1 MYIDTHSHIYDEAFD
16 TDRELVFQRAIDVGV
31 EMVLLPN
38 TDESTI
44 KPMMQFYESHP
55 DNCRVMMGLH
65 PEGVKED
72 YKRHLAVIEKEMER
86 NCWVGVGEIGLDLYW
101 DKTFEKQQVE
111 VLREQLAWA
120 KSLHLPVALHTR
132 EAFDLMFKVLEHE
145 QDGNLSGV
153 FHCFNGSE
161 EQAKIAIDLG
171 FHLGLGGVITYK
183 NCDVKNYLENIPLDK
198 IVLET
203 DDPYLPPVPYRGK
216 RNEPSYMIE
225 VAKKIAEAK
234 HLDINE
240 VAEATTNNARN
251 LFRLT

>member
-16 TDRELVFQRAIDVGV
+16 TDRELVFQRALEVGV

-44 KPMMQFYESHP
+44 KPMINFYESHP
-55 DNCRVMMGLH
+55 DNCRMMMGLH

-72 YKRHLAVIEKEMER
+72 YKRHLSVIEKEMER
-86 NCWVGVGEIGLDLYW
+86 QCWVGVGEIGLDLYW

-111 VLREQLAWA
+111 VLTEQLRWA
-120 KSLHLPVALHTR
+120 KHLHLPVSLHTR

-145 QDGNLSGV
+145 QDGNLKGV
-153 FHCFNGSE
+153 FHCFNGTK
-161 EQAKIAIDLG
+161 EQADIAMSLG

-183 NCDVKNYLENIPLDK
+183 NCDVKSFLNEIPLDK
-198 IVLET
+198 ILLET

-216 RNEPSYMIE
+216 RNEIAYMIE
-225 VAKKIAEAK
+225 VAKKIAEVK
-234 HLDINE
+234 QIDINE
-240 VAEATTNNARN
+240 VAKATSNNARQLFN
-251 LFRLT
+251 L